1 MKQLITSLI
10 TLFISFTH
18 LTSTAQIA
26 LKGQVTDYT
35 SGAGIE
41 KVAIQ
46 SNQQNK
52 GTITDQNG
60 YFSILIEKGNQI
72 LTFTHL
78 SYRPFSIGVTAGDK
92 NEFLNIQLT
101 PDMIGLDE
109 ISIISSH
116 ARERNTP
123 VAISTIKTA
132 LIQREIGGQEYPE
145 IMKMTPGVY
154 ATKLGGGN
162 GDARISIRGFQQ
174 ENLGLLLN
182 GVPVSSVENG
192 LVYWSNWAGLG
203 DATQSIQVQR
213 GLGASRV
220 ALNSVGGTI
229 NIITKTTEASKG
241 GSISHAISD
250 FGNRKTILSL
260 STGKTDNG
268 YALTFLGSRTTG
280 PGYVDATHV
289 DAWAW
294 FLSLSKQI
302 NSKHLLV
309 FTGMGAPER
318 HGQRTYGLTKQQYDQ
333 YGNRYNPNWGMFN
346 GKIES
351 LSENF
356 YHKPQLALNHYW
368 KINDKSLLASSAYL
382 SFGDGGGKF
391 SESFMSE
398 GASGFRKNNQIDWD
412 AVYRQNTNNS
422 DSVQLA
428 GGEYVKG
435 FSKIILTN
443 YRASHVWYGLLST
456 LNHEV
461 NDNFKI
467 ITGIHTRYFKSNLR
481 EEISNLLGGNFWVDQ
496 YAWSLAGI
504 GGRNQ
509 IKGVGDIINVDNDAR
524 VDVVSYFGQAEY
536 RIGKVNA
543 FAAGTVSNTWFRR
556 ADRINYIGNTESELV
571 SKAGYDLKAG
581 LDYNIDNHHNFY
593 LNAGYY
599 SKAPYF
605 KFVFANF
612 SNAVVQDLGN
622 EIIEA
627 FEAGYDFNRGNINLK
642 FNAYY
647 TLWKDKSLL
656 SRENIQLENNTQ
668 TRALIRGLDALH
680 KGLEF
685 EGTAKLSRNLMLGS
699 VLSLGDWR
707 WKNDVQ
713 AELYND
719 NQVLIDYTE
728 VYAKDLKVGDA
739 PQFQAGIYGE
749 LILLPDLTLNFNWL
763 YHGRLYAEFDPAG
776 RNNPDDRKQPYRIP
790 DYSITDLFVNYDF
803 KIAGLKTIASVSCY
817 NLLDKEAIMR
827 GEDGSTHDIDSFR
840 GFWSQGRTFNLSM
853 KISF

>member
-18 LTSTAQIA
+18 LTATAQIA
-26 LKGQVTDYT
+26 LKGRVTDYT

-41 KVAIQ
+41 QVAIQ

-229 NIITKTTEASKG
+229 NIVTKTTEASKG

-668 TRALIRGLDALH
+668 TRALIRGLDAMH